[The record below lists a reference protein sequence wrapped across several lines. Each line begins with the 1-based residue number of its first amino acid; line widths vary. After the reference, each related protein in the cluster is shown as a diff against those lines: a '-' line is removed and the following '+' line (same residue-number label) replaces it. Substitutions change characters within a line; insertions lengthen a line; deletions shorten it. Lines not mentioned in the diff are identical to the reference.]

1 MSDEEYEYE
10 YDEDGM
16 DYDSPAGS
24 DADEGDDIS
33 IQIANAFYEADGGR
47 ASRDENAKKSVAP
60 GPVLLRFVF

>member
-1 MSDEEYEYE
+1 
-10 YDEDGM
+10 M